1 MHVLELKNSALM
13 TDLYTL
19 LKARFDGAHAG
30 DLDATIE
37 FNWRNGSAC
46 VGIHHGE
53 AFYYDDAEPP
63 PAELIIYFRDLAQ
76 AVEIISGRGN
86 PIEAFMRGDFRSNG
100 HIVWVFQ
107 TLAAFSK
114 QTELPGLS
122 GD

>member
-1 MHVLELKNSALM
+1 MTELH
-13 TDLYTL
+13 TL
-19 LKARFDGAHAG
+19 LRARFDGAHAG

-37 FNWRNGSAC
+37 FNWGDGRTL

-53 AFYYDDAEPP
+53 VTYYADTADDAAAPGP
-63 PAELIIYFRDLAQ
+63 ELVIFFRDLKQ
-76 AVEIISGRGN
+76 AMDIISGQGN
-86 PIEAFMRGDFRSNG
+86 PIEAFMQGELRSNG

>member
-1 MHVLELKNSALM
+1 MIELN
-13 TDLYTL
+13 TL
-19 LKARFDGAHAG
+19 LRARFDSTHAG

-37 FNWRNGSAC
+37 FNWNTGRTL
-46 VGIHHGE
+46 VGIH
-53 AFYYDDAEPP
+53 DAEAIYYEDAASA
-63 PAELIIYFRDLAQ
+63 PAPELIIYFRDITQ
-76 AVEIISGRGN
+76 AADILSGRGN
-86 PIEAFMRGDFRSNG
+86 PIEAFMQGEFRSNG

>member
-1 MHVLELKNSALM
+1 M
-13 TDLYTL
+13 TELYTL

-37 FNWRNGSAC
+37 FNWDSGSAR
-46 VGIHHGE
+46 VGIHHGQAHYYEGE
-53 AFYYDDAEPP
+53 AA
-63 PAELIIYFRDLAQ
+63 PAPELIIYFRDLTQ
-76 AVEIISGRGN
+76 AMDIISGRGN
-86 PIEAFMRGDFRSNG
+86 PIEAFMQGDFRSNG

>member
-1 MHVLELKNSALM
+1 M

-19 LKARFDGAHAG
+19 LKARFDGRHAG

-37 FNWRNGSAC
+37 FNWNAGSAL
-46 VGIHHGE
+46 VGIHHGQ
-53 AFYYDDAEPP
+53 AHYYDVAEAAPDP
-63 PAELIIYFRDLAQ
+63 ELVIYFRDLPQ
-76 AVEIISGRGN
+76 AMDIISGRGN
-86 PIEAFMRGDFRSNG
+86 PIEAFMQGDFRSSG

-114 QTELPGLS
+114 QTHLPGLN

>member
-1 MHVLELKNSALM
+1 MK
-13 TDLYTL
+13 DLYTL

-37 FNWRNGSAC
+37 FNWNSGRAL
-46 VGIHHGE
+46 VGIHHGQ
-53 AFYYDDAEPP
+53 ASYYDGDAAP
-63 PAELIIYFRDLAQ
+63 PAPELVIYFRDLTQ
-76 AVEIISGRGN
+76 AIDIISGRGN
-86 PIEAFMRGDFRSNG
+86 PIEAFMQGDFRSNG

-114 QTELPGLS
+114 QTDLPGLS